1 MAGAWTT
8 LNILDGG
15 GNSRTMRVWDE
26 SGAGSGPYSFGQT
39 SSGIAATFVN
49 RSSSISVG
57 GTSQTLAASNTNRRR
72 IWIMN
77 PSDAAGQGIA
87 TAESLYIN
95 FTTAAGVNN
104 GTAIEINP
112 GGWWDSGIGPTTT
125 EAITVNAA
133 TTGHVFIAKEM

>member
-1 MAGAWTT
+1 MAGVWTT
-8 LNILDGG
+8 LAILDGG
-15 GNSRTMRVWDE
+15 GTSRSMRVWDE
-26 SGAGSGPYSFGQT
+26 SGVGSGPFSFGQT
-39 SSGIAATFVN
+39 SSGIAATFTN
-49 RSSSISVG
+49 KSSSMSVG

-77 PSDAAGQGIA
+77 PSDAAGQGIT